1 MRKSLEIRWHSRAG
15 HGAITAAAALAEI
28 IGTETGKE
36 VQAFPDFGA
45 EKRGA
50 AVEVFNRFSKNKIDL
65 VSKLENPDV
74 VLLLDTTLVASGEVN
89 YNQVAEGLKKTG
101 KLIINTSQE
110 DKTKFSSRLKNVYH
124 VDASKISMEEIGQHI
139 PNVPMLGAL
148 IKITRLSTKQKFG
161 KGLRKYLSKTL
172 TKDVVKGNI
181 RAFNRGYGEV
191 KKM

>member
-1 MRKSLEIRWHSRAG
+1 MKKPLEIRWHSRAG

-28 IGTETGKE
+28 IGKETGKE

-50 AVEVFNRFSKNKIDL
+50 SVEVFNRFSKDKINL

-89 YNQVAEGLKKTG
+89 YDQVSEGLKKAG
-101 KLIINTSQE
+101 KLIINTSQ
-110 DKTKFSSRLKNVYH
+110 DKTKFSRRLKNVYH
-124 VDASKISMEEIGQHI
+124 VNASKISTEEIGIHI

-148 IKITRLSTKQKFG
+148 IKITKLSSKQKFS
-161 KGLRKYLSKTL
+161 KGLEKYLSKAL
-172 TKDVVKGNI
+172 PENIVKGNI
-181 RAFNRGYGEV
+181 KAFKRGYEEV
-191 KKM
+191 RKI